1 MTAPVPLLLCT
12 LLILMA
18 LNGPRADAGVANGA
32 MPRGIEQS
40 HLQRMVEEAEALGPI
55 HAVMV
60 SRDGVTVAGHHF
72 AGPGLDEPTNIKSL
86 SKTIQSALAG
96 IAIEHGVITGTD
108 QPITALLGDRLP
120 KDAEPAVAAVTVDHL
135 LSMRAGLGSTSGR
148 DYGRWVASEDWVAH
162 ALSRPFVDTPGER
175 MQYSTGVWHILSA
188 ILTDQSGQSTLAL
201 ARGWLGRPLDI
212 DFPAWPQ
219 DPHGIYFGGN
229 DMLMSPRDLLA
240 FGQLYLQDGRHN
252 GASVLPRGWVAQSW
266 IPRARSP
273 WSGDDYGYG
282 WFITELAGERVYYG
296 RGYGGQLLHVV
307 PDLGIVV
314 VMTSR
319 STPPSA
325 GGSYVRSLHELVAKH
340 VIAGAR
346 RADAQSLGQNQ
357 RSFHHVDALSRL
369 NLGGPSANQP
379 ERLR

>member
-1 MTAPVPLLLCT
+1 MPST
-12 LLILMA
+12 LLA
-18 LNGPRADAGVANGA
+18 LLTLIALIAPAPIASAQTDTTATAA
-32 MPRGIEQS
+32 RGIDPS
-40 HLQRMVEEAEALGPI
+40 HLQRLVERAEALGPI

-72 AGPGLDEPTNIKSL
+72 AGPGLDEPANIKSL

-96 IAIEHGVITGTD
+96 IAIERGLLAGVD
-108 QPITALLGDRLP
+108 QPITALLGNRLP
-120 KDAEPAVAAVTVDHL
+120 RDAAPAIAAVTVDHL

-148 DYGRWVASEDWVAH
+148 NYGRWVASENWVAH
-162 ALSRPFVDTPGER
+162 ALSRSFVDTPGER

-201 ARGWLGRPLDI
+201 ARSWLGQPLNI

-219 DPHGIYFGGN
+219 DPNGIYFGGN
-229 DMLMSPRDLLA
+229 DMLMSPRDLLT
-240 FGQLYLQDGRHN
+240 FGELYLQKGRSN
-252 GASVLPRGWVAQSW
+252 GAAVLPRGWVELSW

-296 RGYGGQLLHVV
+296 RGYGGQLLHVM

-314 VMTSR
+314 VITSR
-319 STPPSA
+319 PTPPSA
-325 GGSYVRSLHELVAKH
+325 GGSYVRALHDLVAEY
-340 VIAGAR
+340 VISGAR
-346 RADAQSLGQNQ
+346 SADA
-357 RSFHHVDALSRL
+357 RSPDRSHETSKHLDALHRL
-369 NLGGPSANQP
+369 TSSGRLDNVM
-379 ERLR
+379 ERLQ